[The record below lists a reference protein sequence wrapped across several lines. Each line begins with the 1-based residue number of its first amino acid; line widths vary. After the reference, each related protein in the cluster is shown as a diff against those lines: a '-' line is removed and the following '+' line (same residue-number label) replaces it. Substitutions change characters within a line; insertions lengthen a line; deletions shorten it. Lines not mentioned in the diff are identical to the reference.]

1 METVITRET
10 DILREY
16 LAALDDRER
25 VLSPVAKLAASIKLA
40 RLRRELNN
48 AEFDTTDEDFRALRH
63 EIDERLN
70 RSFLRRFQASTW
82 GARISIFLMLVAGQQ
97 VALGLIWLVTLL
109 FVRFAPVPKQ
119 WNPVLPHEQPVF
131 LWLFV
136 FLFFFATPMLALLVL
151 FGGRYLRAWRTTLPA
166 TLLILVSSAG
176 LTFVVVRT
184 KETNNPVR
192 HTSSLGQF
200 AKEREVNPV
209 SYGDWVKASW
219 LMNDAKFQRD
229 YERYF
234 RNGPGRWITSRLV
247 SSDDAAWQ
255 PRADEKDSLRIM
267 NEYLDGG
274 QDEEGFREWLRY
286 YLDRNRIYAED
297 RIDQE
302 VTALT
307 GSANQRFLGIWQL
320 EPYLKERD
328 QRLYRAYLG
337 SINTSMKSW
346 ALIWLGALALVFLG
360 TYAATPVLSLVKRR
374 SGNPRIRREPAGLD
388 SAERIAP
395 GSADENY
402 NSFPE
407 RGEITT
413 PPFVDAPFRLLS
425 RVHRAFF
432 RLAVFASLLVFGFW
446 AVVYAL
452 ELTGEHP
459 NPPSQVALMRGNLLF
474 GGSPD
479 SDVRENP
486 DTLARVGSINS
497 RDGQAPK
504 ASRETVLATRVRE
517 LEQTLDEDDYQS
529 DKKFKEQ
536 YKIIASQRSELNSIK
551 STTGQLEQAQQTLPE
566 QISSVGSRVGAAE
579 ARAGEVMGQAE
590 AARQAAENVQKQLGT
605 KLTEVESRATR
616 AAEQVGKVED
626 QASLLA
632 TRTEALEKELD
643 RRARQIEART
653 EELGERTAGLKERE
667 DRVDRLQRVAFAAIL
682 AELKSGADDLE
693 RRIASSFY
701 RSFSKGEARRDA
713 DSLRQRITALTTE
726 LRAMNTEQAKQ
737 FLEQLDALG
746 KRVDQIAERIK

>member
-1 METVITRET
+1 M
-10 DILREY
+10 
-16 LAALDDRER
+16 
-25 VLSPVAKLAASIKLA
+25 
-40 RLRRELNN
+40 
-48 AEFDTTDEDFRALRH
+48 
-63 EIDERLN
+63 
-70 RSFLRRFQASTW
+70 
-82 GARISIFLMLVAGQQ
+82 
-97 VALGLIWLVTLL
+97 
-109 FVRFAPVPKQ
+109 
-119 WNPVLPHEQPVF
+119 NPV
-131 LWLFV
+131 
-136 FLFFFATPMLALLVL
+136 T
-151 FGGRYLRAWRTTLPA
+151 
-166 TLLILVSSAG
+166 
-176 LTFVVVRT
+176 
-184 KETNNPVR
+184 
-192 HTSSLGQF
+192 
-200 AKEREVNPV
+200 
-209 SYGDWVKASW
+209 YGEWVKASW

-247 SSDDAAWQ
+247 SSDDGAWQ

-267 NEYLDGG
+267 NEFLDGG
-274 QDEEGFREWLRY
+274 QDQEGFSEWLKY

-302 VTALT
+302 VSTLT
-307 GSANQRFLGIWQL
+307 GSENQRFLGIWQL

-337 SINTSMKSW
+337 SIDRSMKTW
-346 ALIWLGALALVFLG
+346 GLIWLGALAVVFLAA
-360 TYAATPVLSLVKRR
+360 YAATSVLSLLRKK
-374 SGNPRIRREPAGLD
+374 SGSDRFRRESADLD
-388 SAERIAP
+388 SDGHIVSR
-395 GSADENY
+395 SMDETY
-402 NSFPE
+402 NTFPE
-407 RGEITT
+407 RDEITT
-413 PPFVDAPFRLLS
+413 PAFVDAPFKLLS
-425 RVHRAFF
+425 LVHRAFF
-432 RLAVFASLLVFGFW
+432 RLAIFALLLVFGFW

-452 ELTGEHP
+452 ELTGDHR
-459 NPPSQVALMRGNLLF
+459 NPPSQVTLMRSNLLF
-474 GGSPD
+474 GASPD
-479 SDVRENP
+479 SDVSEYG
-486 DTLARVGSINS
+486 DSLSGIGSVDS
-497 RDGQAPK
+497 RGGQTAK
-504 ASRETVLATRVRE
+504 ASRETLLAARVRE

-529 DKKFKEQ
+529 DKKFKQQ
-536 YKIIASQRSELNSIK
+536 YKIIASQRRELNSIK
-551 STTGQLEQAQQTLPE
+551 STTGELEQAQQTLPD

-579 ARAGEVMGQAE
+579 ARTGEVMGQAE

-605 KLTEVESRATR
+605 KLTEVESRATH

-713 DSLRQRITALTTE
+713 DSLRQRITALATE

-746 KRVDQIAERIK
+746 KRVDQIAERVK

>member
-1 METVITRET
+1 METIITRET

-25 VLSPVAKLAASIKLA
+25 VLSPFAKLAANIKLA

-48 AEFDTTDEDFRALRH
+48 AEIETTDEDFRALRH
-63 EIDERLN
+63 EVDERLN
-70 RSFLRRFQASTW
+70 RSALRRFQASPW
-82 GARISIFLMLVAGQQ
+82 GARISIFLILVVGQQ
-97 VALGLIWLVTLL
+97 LALGMIWLLTLL
-109 FVRFAPVPKQ
+109 FVRFAPVPKP
-119 WNPVLPHEQPVF
+119 WNPALPHEQPVF

-151 FGGRYLRAWRTTLPA
+151 FGGRYIRAWRTTLPV
-166 TLLILVSSAG
+166 TLLILISSAA

-184 KETNNPVR
+184 RETNNPVR

-209 SYGDWVKASW
+209 SYGEWVKASW
-219 LMNDAKFQRD
+219 LMNDAKFRRD

-234 RNGPGRWITSRLV
+234 RNGPGRWITSRLA

-274 QDEEGFREWLRY
+274 QDQEGFREWLSY
-286 YLDRNRIYAED
+286 YLDRNRIYSED

-302 VTALT
+302 VSGLT
-307 GSANQRFLGIWQL
+307 GLANQRFLGIWQV

-337 SINTSMKSW
+337 SINTSMKTW
-346 ALIWLGALALVFLG
+346 GLIWLGVLILAFLV
-360 TYAATPVLSLVKRR
+360 TYAATPVLSLLKTKSENVRVRR
-374 SGNPRIRREPAGLD
+374 KSTDLNEE
-388 SAERIAP
+388 ERITSSL
-395 GSADENY
+395 GGEGY
-402 NSFPE
+402 SFPE
-407 RGEITT
+407 RAEITA
-413 PPFVDAPFRLLS
+413 PSFDDAPFKLLS

-432 RLAVFASLLVFGFW
+432 RLAIFASLLVFAFW

-452 ELTGEHP
+452 ELTSEPP
-459 NPPSQVALMRGNLLF
+459 NPPSQVALMRSNLLF
-474 GGSPD
+474 GGSAD
-479 SDVRENP
+479 RDASTNTDI
-486 DTLARVGSINS
+486 LARGGSMNTGGPTG
-497 RDGQAPK
+497 D
-504 ASRETVLATRVRE
+504 ASRETFLAARVQE
-517 LEQTLDEDDYQS
+517 LEQTLEEDDYQS

-605 KLTEVESRATR
+605 KLTEVESRAIR

-667 DRVDRLQRVAFAAIL
+667 ERVDRLQRVAFAAIL
-682 AELKSGADDLE
+682 SELKSGADELE

-701 RSFSKGEARRDA
+701 RSFSKGEAQRDA

-726 LRAMNTEQAKQ
+726 LKAMNTEQAKQ
-737 FLEQLDALG
+737 FIEQLEALS
-746 KRVDQIAERIK
+746 KRVDQIAGRIK

>member
-25 VLSPVAKLAASIKLA
+25 VLSPFARLAANIKLA

-48 AEFDTTDEDFRALRH
+48 AELDTTDEDFRALRH

-70 RSFLRRFQASTW
+70 RSLLRRFQATPW
-82 GARISIFLMLVAGQQ
+82 GSRISIFLILVAGQQ
-97 VALGLIWLVTLL
+97 LMLGLIWLLTLL
-109 FVRFAPVPKQ
+109 FVRFAPVPKP

-136 FLFFFATPMLALLVL
+136 LLFFFATPMLALLVL

-166 TLLILVSSAG
+166 TLLILVLSAG
-176 LTFVVVRT
+176 LTFLVVRT

-200 AKEREVNPV
+200 GKEREVNPV
-209 SYGDWVKASW
+209 SYSEWVQTSW
-219 LMNDAKFQRD
+219 LMNDGKFQRD

-255 PRADEKDSLRIM
+255 PRADEKDSLRVM

-274 QDEEGFREWLRY
+274 QDREGFREWLKY

-302 VTALT
+302 AAALT
-307 GSANQRFLGIWQL
+307 DSANQRFLGIWQL
-320 EPYLKERD
+320 EPYLRERD
-328 QRLYRAYLG
+328 QRLYRVYLG
-337 SINTSMKSW
+337 SINASMKGW
-346 ALIWLGALALVFLG
+346 GLIWLGVLALILLA
-360 TYAATPVLSLVKRR
+360 TYATTPVLSLVKSR
-374 SGNPRIRREPAGLD
+374 SGRGRVRRESADLD
-388 SAERIAP
+388 SVGRIASSSM
-395 GSADENY
+395 GESY

-407 RGEITT
+407 RGEITAL
-413 PPFVDAPFRLLS
+413 PFADAPFASL
-425 RVHRAFF
+425 F
-432 RLAVFASLLVFGFW
+432 VFAFW

-452 ELTGEHP
+452 ELTSEHP
-459 NPPSQVALMRGNLLF
+459 NPPSQIALMRSNLLF

-479 SDVRENP
+479 SDVGENG
-486 DTLARVGSINS
+486 DTFSRVGSINS
-497 RDGQAPK
+497 RGGKTAK
-504 ASRETVLATRVRE
+504 VSRETLLAARVRE

-536 YKIIASQRSELNSIK
+536 YRIIASQRSELNSIK
-551 STTGQLEQAQQTLPE
+551 STTGQLEQVQQTLPE

-579 ARAGEVMGQAE
+579 ARTGEVMGQAE

-682 AELKSGADDLE
+682 AELIAGADDLE

-701 RSFSKGEARRDA
+701 RSFSKGESRRDA

-737 FLEQLDALG
+737 FIEQLDALG
-746 KRVDQIAERIK
+746 KRVDQIADRVK

>member
-25 VLSPVAKLAASIKLA
+25 VLSPFAKLAANIKLA

-48 AEFDTTDEDFRALRH
+48 AEIETTDEDFRALRH
-63 EIDERLN
+63 EVDERLN
-70 RSFLRRFQASTW
+70 RSALRRFQASPW
-82 GARISIFLMLVAGQQ
+82 GARISIFLILVVGQQ
-97 VALGLIWLVTLL
+97 LALGMIWLLTLL
-109 FVRFAPVPKQ
+109 FVRFAPVPKP
-119 WNPVLPHEQPVF
+119 WNPALPHEQPVF

-136 FLFFFATPMLALLVL
+136 FLFFFATPLLALLVL
-151 FGGRYLRAWRTTLPA
+151 FGGRYLRAWRTTLPV
-166 TLLILVSSAG
+166 TLLILISSAA
-176 LTFVVVRT
+176 LTFLVVRT
-184 KETNNPVR
+184 RETNNPVR

-209 SYGDWVKASW
+209 SYGEWVKASW
-219 LMNDAKFQRD
+219 LMNDAKFRRD

-234 RNGPGRWITSRLV
+234 RNGPGRWITSRLA
-247 SSDDAAWQ
+247 SGDDAAWQ

-274 QDEEGFREWLRY
+274 QDQEGFREWLGY
-286 YLDRNRIYAED
+286 YLDRNRIYSED

-302 VTALT
+302 VSALT
-307 GSANQRFLGIWQL
+307 GLANQRFLGIWQV
-320 EPYLKERD
+320 EAYLKERD

-337 SINTSMKSW
+337 SINTSMKTW
-346 ALIWLGALALVFLG
+346 GLIWLGALTLAFLV
-360 TYAATPVLSLVKRR
+360 TYAATPVLSLLKTKSESVRVRR
-374 SGNPRIRREPAGLD
+374 KSTDLNEE
-388 SAERIAP
+388 ERITSSSR
-395 GSADENY
+395 GEGY
-402 NSFPE
+402 SFPE
-407 RGEITT
+407 RAEIAS
-413 PPFVDAPFRLLS
+413 PSFDDAPFKLLS

-432 RLAVFASLLVFGFW
+432 RLAIFASLLVFVFW

-452 ELTGEHP
+452 ELTSEPP
-459 NPPSQVALMRGNLLF
+459 NPTSQVALMRSNLLF
-474 GGSPD
+474 GGSAD
-479 SDVRENP
+479 ASANTDILSRG
-486 DTLARVGSINS
+486 GSMNTGGPTG
-497 RDGQAPK
+497 D
-504 ASRETVLATRVRE
+504 ASRETRLAARVQE
-517 LEQTLDEDDYQS
+517 LEQTLEEDDYQS

-551 STTGQLEQAQQTLPE
+551 STTGQLEQVQQTLPE

-605 KLTEVESRATR
+605 KLTEVESRAIR

-667 DRVDRLQRVAFAAIL
+667 ERVDRLQRVAFAAIVS
-682 AELKSGADDLE
+682 ELKSGADELE

-701 RSFSKGEARRDA
+701 RSFSKGEAQRDA

-726 LRAMNTEQAKQ
+726 LKAMNTEQAKQ
-737 FLEQLDALG
+737 FIEQLEALG
-746 KRVDQIAERIK
+746 KRVEQIAGRIK

>member
-25 VLSPVAKLAASIKLA
+25 VLSPFARLAANIKLA

-48 AEFDTTDEDFRALRH
+48 AELDTTDEDFRALRH

-70 RSFLRRFQASTW
+70 RSLLRRFQATPW
-82 GARISIFLMLVAGQQ
+82 GSRISIFLILVAGQQ
-97 VALGLIWLVTLL
+97 LALGLIWLLTLL
-109 FVRFAPVPKQ
+109 FVRLAPVPKP

-136 FLFFFATPMLALLVL
+136 LLFFFATPMLALLVL

-166 TLLILVSSAG
+166 TLLLLVLSAG
-176 LTFVVVRT
+176 LTFLVVRT

-200 AKEREVNPV
+200 GKEREVNPV
-209 SYGDWVKASW
+209 SYGEWVKASW
-219 LMNDAKFQRD
+219 LMNDVKFQRD

-247 SSDDAAWQ
+247 SSDDSAWQ
-255 PRADEKDSLRIM
+255 PRADEKDSLRVM
-267 NEYLDGG
+267 NEYLDGA
-274 QDEEGFREWLRY
+274 QDQEGFRQWLRY

-302 VTALT
+302 VAALT
-307 GSANQRFLGIWQL
+307 DSANQRFLGIWQL
-320 EPYLKERD
+320 EPYLRERD
-328 QRLYRAYLG
+328 QRLYRVYLG
-337 SINTSMKSW
+337 SINASMKGW
-346 ALIWLGALALVFLG
+346 GLIWLGVLALILLA
-360 TYAATPVLSLVKRR
+360 TYATTPVLSLVKSR
-374 SGNPRIRREPAGLD
+374 SGHVRRESADLD
-388 SAERIAP
+388 PDGRIA
-395 GSADENY
+395 SRSTDESY

-407 RGEITT
+407 RGEITAL
-413 PPFVDAPFRLLS
+413 PFADAPFKLLS
-425 RVHRAFF
+425 QVHRAFF
-432 RLAVFASLLVFGFW
+432 RRAVFASLFVFAFW

-452 ELTGEHP
+452 ELTSEHP
-459 NPPSQVALMRGNLLF
+459 NPPSQVALMRSNLLF

-479 SDVRENP
+479 SDVGENG
-486 DTLARVGSINS
+486 DTFSRVGSINS
-497 RDGQAPK
+497 RGGQTAK
-504 ASRETVLATRVRE
+504 VSRETLLAARVRE
-517 LEQTLDEDDYQS
+517 LEQALDEDDYQS

-536 YKIIASQRSELNSIK
+536 YRIIASQRSELNSIK
-551 STTGQLEQAQQTLPE
+551 STTGQLEQVQQTLPE

-579 ARAGEVMGQAE
+579 ARTGEVMGQAE

-682 AELKSGADDLE
+682 AELKAGADDLE

-737 FLEQLDALG
+737 FIEQLDALG
-746 KRVDQIAERIK
+746 KRVDQIAERVK